1 MKAAMKFMARHG
13 NFFTDQILENAIDLI
28 QQALQL
34 CVVENIEVRDTANE
48 LLGSIIKQISES
60 LQPDRDSHL

>member
-1 MKAAMKFMARHG
+1 MKAAMKFMAQHS